1 MAKSRKIK
9 SKASRKP
16 ATFSLVRFDALPV
29 ALIVTGLI
37 VGYLIAWG
45 VCVLYWW
52 VRFYKTSPILP
63 KSLTPGT
70 IPAIMYKQGE
80 TDTVPP
86 EIVELYRTIES
97 DNPGYRVV
105 YFSDKTRR
113 AFIANHLETQ
123 FPGLINAYDRIV
135 PGAYRADLFR
145 YCVLYAKG
153 GLYGDFSQQY
163 LVPLDT
169 LVDRHQDELVMAL
182 DALIPLYPFHILT
195 GFQNS
200 FLASRPGH
208 LFWKRCIHQI
218 MKNVRTEYYGS
229 GPLEPT
235 GPILLKNVID
245 AHPEIQYRMDI
256 GLFFRGDPHFQRL
269 GTYEKVIRHKSPG
282 HYSLMRSGE
291 HYANLWHRGEVYRDV
306 K

>member
-1 MAKSRKIK
+1 MAKSRKNK

-29 ALIVTGLI
+29 ALIVIGLI

-52 VRFYKTSPILP
+52 VRFYKMPPLLP

-86 EIVELYRTIES
+86 EIAELYRTIES

-123 FPGLINAYDRIV
+123 FPGLVNAYDRIV

-169 LVDRHQDELVMAL
+169 LVDRHQDELVVAL
-182 DALIPLYPFHILT
+182 DALIPIYPYILT
-195 GFQNS
+195 GFCCA

-229 GPLEPT
+229 GPLDPT

-245 AHPEIQYRMDI
+245 AHPEIRYRMDL
-256 GLFFRGDPHFQRL
+256 GLFFRGDSHFQRL

-282 HYSLMRSGE
+282 HYSLMGAGE
-291 HYANLWHRGEVYRDV
+291 HYANVWRRGGVYRDV